1 MYLNIKATRQ
11 TEIYVDALPGSYEDI
26 ISQVA
31 AAIRTKYM
39 KPPVPIANFGPETAK
54 TVAVYTSV
62 CAVFPAHCIF
72 NLEVGGKEAYFSAPW
87 SVDSAGNIQIGEP
100 TPVVAKFVTKPTMET
115 GKRNSATD
123 EKTLLDIVER
133 AVYLLGAEKVIA
145 KVREVSATTP
155 STAKLKLRML

>member
-11 TEIYVDALPGSYEDI
+11 TELYVGSLPGSYEDI
-26 ISQVA
+26 IFRVKA
-31 AAIRTKYM
+31 AVREKFM
-39 KPPVPIANFGPETAK
+39 KPPVPVANFGPETAK
-54 TVAVYTSV
+54 TVEV
-62 CAVFPAHCIF
+62 CAVFPTHCIF
-72 NLEVGGKEAYFSAPW
+72 NLEVDGKETYFSAPW
-87 SVDSAGNIQIGEP
+87 SVDSTGAVQIGDP
-100 TPVVAKFVTKPTMET
+100 TPMAVTFVPKPAMET

-123 EKTLLDIVER
+123 EKTLLEIVER